1 MREYIAEKQNK
12 IKRRVDS
19 YILHGVPIKIIDEI
33 NFDLDK
39 VIKKVEDILPN
50 NIFSNLKVIKI
61 RNMKEFGEDLPFNA
75 YYANNRLFLDN
86 EQDSV
91 RDAVD
96 DIIHEISHHIENKY
110 GKQIYG
116 DGRLKDE
123 FLSKRTMLYDILSA
137 RGLTPPPSLRMTSDY
152 NKQIDKYLYSDIG
165 KKLYNFLS
173 GLFLNEY
180 SITSLREYYGVG
192 FEKYLLDYNSHAK
205 MKKDNPVLYEKI
217 TNLVK
222 EINEKDKK

>member
-1 MREYIAEKQNK
+1 MKEYIAEKQNK

-19 YILHGVPIKIIDEI
+19 YILHGVPIKVVDEI
-33 NFDLDK
+33 NFDLNK
-39 VIKKVEDILPN
+39 VIKKVENILPSD
-50 NIFSNLKVIKI
+50 IFANLKIIKI
-61 RNMKEFGEDLPFNA
+61 KDMKIFGEELPFNA

-86 EQDSV
+86 KQDSV

-96 DIIHEISHHIENKY
+96 DIVHEISHHIENKY
-110 GKQIYG
+110 GEQIFG
-116 DGRLKDE
+116 DGRLEQE
-123 FLSKRTMLYDILSA
+123 FLSKRTMLHDILAA
-137 RGLTPPPSLRMTSDY
+137 RGYSPPANLRTTSKY

-192 FEKYLLDYNSHAK
+192 FEKYLLDFNSHSK
-205 MKKDNPVLYEKI
+205 MKKNNPVLYEKI
-217 TNLVK
+217 TTLMK
-222 EINEKDKK
+222 EINEKNKK